1 MEYIELNIAVTGEEQ
16 GDIITAMLC
25 DFPFDSFA
33 TEGGVL
39 KAYIPMQRL
48 ADCKNEVDAVLAELG
63 VEGARYVHIETQNW
77 NALWES
83 NFEPVEVADRCVVRA
98 PFHKPYG
105 WELELV
111 VMPKMSFGT
120 GHHATTHLM
129 LESLL
134 EADVKGKRGL
144 DMGSGTGVLAIAAV
158 KLGAQSVDAID
169 IDEWAYENCTEN
181 CEVNGTSEQVCSILG
196 DATNIEGKRYDFIL
210 ANINRNILLNDMA
223 RYVATLNVGGTLTV
237 SGILEQDIEAITE
250 KALSLGLK
258 KSKVNLRLG
267 WAAIEFLLP

>member
-1 MEYIELNIAVTGEEQ
+1 MEYIELNIAINDEEQ
-16 GDIITAMLC
+16 GDIITAMLS

-48 ADCKNEVDAVLAELG
+48 ADCKGEVDAVLAGLN
-63 VEGARYVHIETQNW
+63 VEDARYVHIETQNW

-105 WELELV
+105 WEWELV
-111 VMPKMSFGT
+111 IMPKMSFGT

-129 LESLL
+129 LETLL
-134 EADVKGKRGL
+134 SADVRGKRGL
-144 DMGSGTGVLAIAAV
+144 DMGSGTGVLAIASV
-158 KLGAQSVDAID
+158 KLGASSVDAID
-169 IDEWAYENCTEN
+169 IDEWAYENCAEN
-181 CEVNGTSEQVCSILG
+181 CEVNGTSAQVCSMLG
-196 DATNIEGKRYDFIL
+196 DATNIEGRRYDFIL

-223 RYVATLNVGGTLTV
+223 RYVATLNRGGTLTV
-237 SGILEQDIEAITE
+237 SGILEQDIEAISE
-250 KALSLGLK
+250 KAQSLGLVK
-258 KSKVNLRLG
+258 QGVTLRLG
-267 WAAIEFLLP
+267 WAAIGFLLP